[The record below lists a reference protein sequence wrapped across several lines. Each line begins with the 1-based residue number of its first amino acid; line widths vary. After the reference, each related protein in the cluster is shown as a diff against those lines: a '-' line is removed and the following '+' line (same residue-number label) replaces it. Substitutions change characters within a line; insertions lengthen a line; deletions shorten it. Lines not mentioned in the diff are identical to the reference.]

1 MKTTLHTAESRGAAD
16 FGWLKSHHTF
26 SFGRYYHPDRV
37 QFGALRVLNDDRIA
51 GGTGF
56 GTHPHDNMEII
67 SIPLQGAIEHQDSTG
82 RQEVIRPGEVQIMSA
97 GTGLTHSEYNH
108 FKDQETHFLQI
119 WVFPKVRNI
128 APRYE
133 QKMFD
138 KAARKNQ
145 WQVVVSPTLEEA
157 VKINQDAVF
166 YLTDLEV
173 GKSLSFEPQFSG
185 HGVYAFLIE
194 GEVEIEG
201 INLKKR
207 DGLGI
212 ENFNKIDVKSLSN
225 STLLLIEI
233 PMS

>member
-26 SFGRYYHPDRV
+26 SFGRYYHPERV
-37 QFGALRVLNDDRIA
+37 QFGALRVLNDDRIT
-51 GGTGF
+51 GGSGF
-56 GTHPHDNMEII
+56 GTHPHDNMEIV

-82 RQEVIRPGEVQIMSA
+82 HQEVIRPGEVQIMSA

-119 WVFPKVRNI
+119 WIFPKVRNI

-145 WQVVVSPTLEEA
+145 WQVVVSPSLQDA
-157 VKINQDAVF
+157 VPINQDAVF
-166 YLTDLEV
+166 YLTDLDE
-173 GKSLSFEPQFSG
+173 GKSLNFKPQFSG

-201 INLKKR
+201 TILKKR

-212 ENFNKIDVKSLSN
+212 ENFDELEVKSLSN
-225 STLLLIEI
+225 STLLLMEV
-233 PMS
+233 PMA

>member
-173 GKSLSFEPQFSG
+173 GKSLSFEPQFSD